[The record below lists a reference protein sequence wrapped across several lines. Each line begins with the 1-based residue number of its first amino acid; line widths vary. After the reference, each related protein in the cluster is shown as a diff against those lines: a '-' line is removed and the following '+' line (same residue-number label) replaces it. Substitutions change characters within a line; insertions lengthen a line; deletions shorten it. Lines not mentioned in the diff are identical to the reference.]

1 MGKYFE
7 AVHPYLTSHQKLSN
21 RFRPPRNTVISD
33 AENPWKENEAMELI
47 FGLSGIVYAGVLS
60 SLNFSVDD
68 PVKIA
73 RLPHKNTPNRK
84 KIIEDTIN
92 ARGAAVSQ
100 LFPKEDL
107 TSKCINR
114 DLSLLG
120 IVGLGLIRTIF
131 PDNTG
136 EAMIRLSAI
145 SILLRNDP
153 FAVLIRERFP
163 QAFNGLKDVQLLLR
177 EQNLIGLPP
186 KQLKEIYDTLNL

>member
-21 RFRPPRNTVISD
+21 RFKPPKNTIISG
-33 AENPWKENEAMELI
+33 AENPWKENEAMELV

-60 SLNFSVDD
+60 SLDFSVD

-73 RLPHKNTPNRK
+73 KLPHKNTPNRK
-84 KIIEDTIN
+84 KIIKDTIE
-92 ARGAAVSQ
+92 ARKVAVSQ
-100 LFPKEDL
+100 LFPKDDL
-107 TSKCINR
+107 TAECVNK

-186 KQLKEIYDTLNL
+186 KQLKEIYSTLNL

>member
-7 AVHPYLTSHQKLSN
+7 AVQLYLTSHQKLSDK
-21 RFRPPRNTVISD
+21 FKAPRNTITSG
-33 AENPWKENEAMELI
+33 AENLWKENEAMELI

-60 SLNFSVDD
+60 SLDFSVD

-73 RLPHKNTPNRK
+73 KLPHRNIPNRK
-84 KIIEDTIN
+84 KIIENTIE
-92 ARGAAVSQ
+92 ARKVAASQ
-100 LFPKEDL
+100 LFPKDDL
-107 TSKCINR
+107 TSECVNR
-114 DLSLLG
+114 NLSLLG

-131 PDNTG
+131 PDSTG

-163 QAFNGLKDVQLLLR
+163 QAFNGLKDVQSLLK

-186 KQLKEIYDTLNL
+186 KQLKQIYDTLNL